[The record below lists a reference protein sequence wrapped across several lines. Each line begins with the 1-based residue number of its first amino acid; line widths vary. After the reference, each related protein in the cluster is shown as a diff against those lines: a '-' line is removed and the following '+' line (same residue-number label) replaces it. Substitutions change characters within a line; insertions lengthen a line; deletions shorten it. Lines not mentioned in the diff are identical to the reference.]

1 MIRVGGIKAALD
13 ADLTDLKALC
23 EKKLKISRDRLISV
37 KLGKKSVDARK
48 KSDVH
53 FLISLDIEAKGE
65 EKLLKTLKNAVKLE
79 KNVYKVPKL
88 KKAADRPVIVGFG
101 PAGMFAALV
110 LSMAGAK
117 PIVLERGSD
126 VDTRCKA
133 VEEFQSGGRL
143 DPECNVQFG
152 EGGAGTFSDGK
163 LTTGIK
169 DRRIGWV
176 FERLVEFGAPE
187 EILYLAKPH
196 IGTDKLRGAV
206 KALRERVIS
215 LGGEV
220 RFNAKFCGFD
230 AENGSLSAVRY
241 EHDGKVETITT
252 DSLILASGHS
262 ARDVFE
268 LLYKENIALSQKNF
282 SVGVRAE
289 HLRKDI
295 DKAMYGDFAGHPALK
310 AADYKLAVHL
320 PNGRTLY
327 TFCMCPGGYVV
338 AASSEEGRLAVNGMS
353 CFARDAENSN
363 SALLVNVGTEDYGSD
378 HPLAGMYFQRDL
390 EEKAF
395 RAGGCDYRAPAAVLR
410 DFIEGRVS
418 EKLGRVKPSYRPSVK
433 FAAPEE
439 YLPDFVCESLK
450 LGIKEM
456 GKKIKGF
463 DDGDTLL
470 TGIES
475 RSSSPVRIN
484 RGEDMQSLS
493 LKGLYPCGEG
503 AGYAGGIVSAAVDG
517 MKCAEAV
524 CKKLEGQRINE

>member
-1 MIRVGGIKAALD
+1 MIRVGGIRVSLD
-13 ADLTDLKALC
+13 TDFSDLVTLC
-23 EKKLKISRDRLISV
+23 VKKIRISRERIKTVRLA
-37 KLGKKSVDARK
+37 KKSVDARK
-48 KSDVH
+48 KNDVH
-53 FLISLDIEAKGE
+53 FIISLDIEAKGE
-65 EKLLKTLKNAVKLE
+65 ESLLKSLKNAE
-79 KNVYKVPKL
+79 KYEPVRYKVPVIEN
-88 KKAADRPVIVGFG
+88 APYRPVIAGFG

-110 LSMAGAK
+110 LAMAGAK
-117 PIVLERGSD
+117 PIVLERGGD
-126 VDTRCKA
+126 VDSRCRA
-133 VEEFQSGGRL
+133 VEEFQNGGRL
-143 DPECNVQFG
+143 DTECNIQFG

-176 FERLVEFGAPE
+176 FERLVEFGAPD

-206 KALRERVIS
+206 KALRERVKA

-220 RFNAKFCGFD
+220 CFNSRFCGFET
-230 AENGSLSAVRY
+230 ENGILSAVSYIRNG
-241 EHDGKVETITT
+241 EKHTINTG
-252 DSLILASGHS
+252 SLILASGHS

-268 LLYKENIALSQKNF
+268 LLYDENIDLSQKSF

-295 DKAMYGDFAGHPALK
+295 DRAMYGDFAGHPALK

-363 SALLVNVGTEDYGSD
+363 SALLVNVDPADYGSD
-378 HPLAGMYFQRDL
+378 HPLAGMYFQREL

-395 RAGGCDYRAPAAVLR
+395 IAGGRDYHAPAAVLG
-410 DFIEGRVS
+410 DFLEGRIS
-418 EKLGRVKPSYRPSVK
+418 RKLGRVKPSYRPAVR
-433 FAAPEE
+433 FAPPEE
-439 YLPDFVCESLK
+439 YLPDFVCESLR

-456 GKKIKGF
+456 GKKIRGF
-463 DDGDTLL
+463 DDKDTLL

-484 RGEDMQSLS
+484 RGEDLQSLS

-524 CKKLEGQRINE
+524 CERMEGQLNSI

>member
-1 MIRVGGIKAALD
+1 MIRVGGIRVSLD
-13 ADLTDLKALC
+13 TDFSDLEALC
-23 EKKLKISRDRLISV
+23 EKKLRIKRDRLISV
-37 KLGKKSVDARK
+37 KLAKKSVDARK

-65 EKLLKTLKNAVKLE
+65 EALLKTLKNASVTE
-79 KNVYKVPKL
+79 PVEYSVPQI
-88 KKAADRPVIVGFG
+88 KAPSYRPVIVGFG

-110 LSMAGAK
+110 LAMAGAA
-117 PIVLERGSD
+117 PIVLERGGD
-126 VDTRCKA
+126 VDSRCRA

-143 DPECNVQFG
+143 DPECNIQFG

-176 FERLVEFGAPE
+176 LERLVEFGAPE
-187 EILYLAKPH
+187 EILWLAKPH
-196 IGTDKLRGAV
+196 IGTDRLRTAV

-220 RFNAKFCGFD
+220 RFNSRFCGFGS
-230 AENGSLSAVRY
+230 ENGHISSVSFCCGG
-241 EHDGKVETITT
+241 EIHDIDTESV
-252 DSLILASGHS
+252 ILAAGHS
-262 ARDVFE
+262 SRDVFE
-268 LLYKENIALSQKNF
+268 LLSDKGITLSQKSF

-295 DKAMYGDFAGHPALK
+295 DRAMYGDFAGHPALK

-353 CFARDAENSN
+353 CYARDGENSN
-363 SALLVNVGTEDYGSD
+363 SALLVNVGPEDYGSD
-378 HPLAGMYFQRDL
+378 HPLAGMWFQREL

-395 RAGGCDYRAPAAVLR
+395 RAGGGDYRAPAAVLK
-410 DFIEGRVS
+410 DFMEGRVS
-418 EKLGRVKPSYRPSVK
+418 SETGRVKPTYRPDIR

-439 YLPDFVCESLK
+439 YLPDFVCESLR

-456 GKKIKGF
+456 GRKIKGF

-484 RGEDMQSLS
+484 RGEDMQSVS
-493 LKGLYPCGEG
+493 LGGLYPCGEG

-517 MKCAEAV
+517 MRCAEAV
-524 CKKLEGQRINE
+524 CEEMEAAGKR